1 MSNLFGNDLSAVTT
15 ENGLI
20 LDNIAKQVVVTESVL
35 TLKPDKIVT
44 AVHISPYGKSILNET
59 SISSLRNKILD
70 ADTAIEI
77 SDNGVGEINFDVDN
91 VLKLQVTSANTTV
104 KNNLLVDNIKD
115 ETGNQSVNITSGQL
129 TLQRPK
135 ITFRDSA
142 FTNRGYLQT
151 QNSGSTHGNNTTGY
165 LEWYTGRN
173 SRCAYMGLG
182 GSNDLV
188 SYNGKSISLALEN
201 GCNFRIA
208 EGAVEIF
215 KVSVE
220 DDIITA
226 NYEFNINVAGGD
238 NTFGLYKCPGGE
250 QVSLYSHSGLNEG
263 FLIQKSSFDDG
274 VKINMFHNGIYKP
287 MYFNSANSSQM
298 VIGSEAVQTDTE
310 RFVVISSS
318 RFKMV

>member
-1 MSNLFGNDLSAVTT
+1 MSNLFGNDLSAVSSN
-15 ENGLI
+15 ENAI
-20 LDNIAKQVVVTESVL
+20 LNNIAKQAVSAESIL
-35 TLKPDKIVT
+35 TLKPDDTIT
-44 AVHISPYGKSILNET
+44 AVHISPYRKSILNET

-70 ADTAIEI
+70 ADTAIKI

-104 KNNLLVDNIKD
+104 KNNLFVDNIKD

-151 QNSGSTHGNNTTGY
+151 QNSGPTHGNNKTGY
-165 LEWYTGRN
+165 LEWYTGLN
-173 SRCAYMGLG
+173 ARCAFLGLG
-182 GSNDLV
+182 GSNDL
-188 SYNGKSISLALEN
+188 SGYSGESLSLSLEQN
-201 GCNFRIA
+201 CNFRISQ
-208 EGAVEIF
+208 GAVEIF

-263 FLIQKSSFDDG
+263 FLL
-274 VKINMFHNGIYKP
+274 
-287 MYFNSANSSQM
+287 
-298 VIGSEAVQTDTE
+298 QTVYSTME
-310 RFVVISSS
+310 
-318 RFKMV
+318 

>member
-15 ENGLI
+15 ENGAI
-20 LDNIAKQVVVTESVL
+20 LNNIAKQAVVRESVL
-35 TLKPDKIVT
+35 TLKTDNSVT
-44 AVHISPYGKSILNET
+44 PFPISAYGKTLLDSTSLADLRSQILENSGEEA
-59 SISSLRNKILD
+59 IRLLD
-70 ADTAIEI
+70 DVN
-77 SDNGVGEINFDVDN
+77 SEINFYTNGTVASN
-91 VLKLQVTSANTTV
+91 LRLQITDSNT
-104 KNNLLVDNIKD
+104 KINNNLLVDNIKD
-115 ETGNQSVNITSGQL
+115 VTGNQSVNITSGQL

-165 LEWYTGRN
+165 LEWYTGLN

-188 SYNGKSISLALEN
+188 GYNGKSISLALEN

-226 NYEFNINVAGGD
+226 NYEFNINV
-238 NTFGLYKCPGGE
+238 TT
-250 QVSLYSHSGLNEG
+250 V
-263 FLIQKSSFDDG
+263 
-274 VKINMFHNGIYKP
+274 
-287 MYFNSANSSQM
+287 
-298 VIGSEAVQTDTE
+298 
-310 RFVVISSS
+310 
-318 RFKMV
+318 